1 MHNILCPRMEA
12 SPSPPALPRRAPSI
26 SLPGDEPSDLNT
38 SRHQPSDLDTTR
50 YQNSFTTG
58 LNQPLDSNG
67 RKPPGSL
74 VSKGSMGRQEQ
85 PAYSIVQREEPKVD
99 SVLVVSAGSNHSV
112 VVAIDFGTT
121 YRQEIITIPGTS
133 LPHCGLGW

>member
-1 MHNILCPRMEA
+1 MEA

-26 SLPGDEPSDLNT
+26 SLPGEEPSDLNT

-50 YQNSFTTG
+50 YQTSFTTG
-58 LNQPLDSNG
+58 LNQSLDSNG
-67 RKPPGSL
+67 RKPSGSL
-74 VSKGSMGRQEQ
+74 ISKGSMGRQEQ
-85 PAYSIVQREEPKVD
+85 PAYSIVQREEPKVE
-99 SVLVVSAGSNHSV
+99 SGLVVSAGSNHSV

-121 YRQEIITIPGTS
+121 YRQGVITIPGAS

>member
-1 MHNILCPRMEA
+1 MEA

-38 SRHQPSDLDTTR
+38 SRHQLSDLDSTR
-50 YQNSFTTG
+50 YQTSVTTG

-67 RKPPGSL
+67 RKPGSL

-99 SVLVVSAGSNHSV
+99 PGLVISAGSNHSV

-121 YRQEIITIPGTS
+121 YRQEIITIPGAS

>member
-1 MHNILCPRMEA
+1 MEA

-38 SRHQPSDLDTTR
+38 SRHQPPSDLDTTR
-50 YQNSFTTG
+50 YQPSVTTG

-67 RKPPGSL
+67 RKPSGSL
-74 VSKGSMGRQEQ
+74 ISKGSMGRQEQ
-85 PAYSIVQREEPKVD
+85 PAYSIVQREDPKVD
-99 SVLVVSAGSNHSV
+99 PGLVVSAGSNHSV

-121 YRQEIITIPGTS
+121 YRQEIITIPGAS